1 MKKKK
6 KKKNPTNSAARRN
19 LYRLAAPHKSRPIWR
34 FVFSFSWFSPFTRRR
49 FDGHIKMRVPLG
61 EWSILVN
68 IYLLFS
74 MQLRQLM

>member
-1 MKKKK
+1 MQKKKTQ
-6 KKKNPTNSAARRN
+6 PTVRRTEIYTGW
-19 LYRLAAPHKSRPIWR
+19 LPHTNHAR
-34 FVFSFSWFSPFTRRR
+34 FVFSPFSFSWFSPFTRRR